1 MSIIQSY
8 VPREWND
15 DDRYNDYI
23 SYHYDDTPQHVPVYK
38 ILKEMYDEDK
48 ARLYQYDLEEEY
60 LYKYGELLYDEVY
73 TNGFYEELYSDYYD
87 IYSETSGIMSDTDVI
102 EDTDVEDYR
111 QESTEKTKEDT
122 TVVVVGEDDVVG
134 EDKEPYQSKFIYL

>member
-122 TVVVVGEDDVVG
+122 TVVVGGEDDVVG

>member
-1 MSIIQSY
+1 MSIIKSY

-23 SYHYDDTPQHVPVYK
+23 SYHYVDTPQHIPVYK

-60 LYKYGELLYDEVY
+60 LHKYGELLYDEVY
-73 TNGFYEELYSDYYD
+73 TNGFYEELYSDDYD
-87 IYSETSGIMSDTDVI
+87 IYSETSGIVSDS
-102 EDTDVEDYR
+102 DVEDYC
-111 QESTEKTKEDT
+111 QDTENSTENTDKTKKD
-122 TVVVVGEDDVVG
+122 VIADDGVGDVDG
-134 EDKEPYQSKFIYL
+134 DDKEPYQAKFIYL